1 MAKNKK
7 KQHSITTQITLTI
20 VGLVAGTVLLC
31 WLLNVT
37 LLEGYYTRY
46 KQEVLENGFQ
56 QINAASEQGILNTS
70 DYDID
75 FEKICSN
82 GNLTILII
90 TSDGTVVRS
99 STNGVENLRMQFME
113 IIMASVQNDDMHLN
127 MKVLKANDNYVMGEK
142 EDTRL
147 ESDYLILWGTLADGN
162 LLLART
168 PLESIKESAQ
178 VSNRLLMDVGVV
190 AVIVSGIIIFFV
202 IDFLTKDI
210 IVSCVALNINSFL
223 FVFLYDI
230 KKSKKYLNKFQKIR
244 WNKIFGLFKKGFS
257 VFAFSFLAVYIVNV
271 PKYVIDILLD
281 NRFQTIFSIIVM
293 PGTVMSLCGQ
303 YIMAPLLTNV
313 VECYN
318 QKKYKEFKNI
328 IFKILG
334 ILVVLGIIVEL
345 GAATVGIPI
354 LGIVYAIDLNAY
366 VLDLIIIIF
375 GAILYAI
382 AGVFSTALIT
392 MRRNGMQLIIYLI
405 DAIFSVIISYLFIS
419 TFGIHGA
426 TIGYTSTMVLH
437 VILYTIYFLYEYS
450 KLVKS
455 ED

>member
-1 MAKNKK
+1 MEKNLKLNAIWNTLG
-7 KQHSITTQITLTI
+7 ITVNSFNSL
-20 VGLVAGTVLLC
+20 
-31 WLLNVT
+31 
-37 LLEGYYTRY
+37 
-46 KQEVLENGFQ
+46 F
-56 QINAASEQGILNTS
+56 
-70 DYDID
+70 
-75 FEKICSN
+75 F
-82 GNLTILII
+82 LII
-90 TSDGTVVRS
+90 INRV
-99 STNGVENLRMQFME
+99 NGVEIAGIFSFAFS
-113 IIMASVQNDDMHLN
+113 IAC
-127 MKVLKANDNYVMGEK
+127 
-142 EDTRL
+142 
-147 ESDYLILWGTLADGN
+147 
-162 LLLART
+162 LLFIVGIYAGRT
-168 PLESIKESAQ
+168 YQ
-178 VSNRLLMDVGVV
+178 VSDINENLNNYEYLVHKCITCTMMFLIAIVFIVVQKYSLEKNVIIILLCLYKLFEAMSETFYGFLQKNDELYIVGKSLFFKSLVC
-190 AVIVSGIIIFFV
+190 IIIFFV

-345 GAATVGIPI
+345 GAATIGIPI

>member
-1 MAKNKK
+1 MEKNLKLNAIWNTLG
-7 KQHSITTQITLTI
+7 ITVNSFNSL
-20 VGLVAGTVLLC
+20 
-31 WLLNVT
+31 
-37 LLEGYYTRY
+37 
-46 KQEVLENGFQ
+46 F
-56 QINAASEQGILNTS
+56 
-70 DYDID
+70 
-75 FEKICSN
+75 F
-82 GNLTILII
+82 LII
-90 TSDGTVVRS
+90 INRV
-99 STNGVENLRMQFME
+99 NGVEIAGIFSFAFS
-113 IIMASVQNDDMHLN
+113 IAC
-127 MKVLKANDNYVMGEK
+127 
-142 EDTRL
+142 
-147 ESDYLILWGTLADGN
+147 
-162 LLLART
+162 LLFIVGIYAGRT
-168 PLESIKESAQ
+168 YQ
-178 VSNRLLMDVGVV
+178 VSDINENLNNYEYLVHKCITCTMMFLIAIVFIVVQKYSLEKNVIIILLCLYKLFEAMSETFYGFLQKNDELYIVGKSLFFKSLV
-190 AVIVSGIIIFFV
+190 GIIIFFV

-366 VLDLIIIIF
+366 E
-375 GAILYAI
+375 LYI
-382 AGVFSTALIT
+382 
-392 MRRNGMQLIIYLI
+392 
-405 DAIFSVIISYLFIS
+405 
-419 TFGIHGA
+419 
-426 TIGYTSTMVLH
+426 
-437 VILYTIYFLYEYS
+437 
-450 KLVKS
+450 
-455 ED
+455 